1 MPSRPNKLP
10 PKAARTKS
18 RLLLL
23 LWVVF
28 CGTGHT
34 AAGQELLFPSS
45 GTNGYTLT
53 DGTTYT
59 LQDPGG
65 SSNYPNYCSG
75 SVRIASSNGSPI
87 HIFGA
92 YQIES
97 DYDSL
102 YLFDGEG
109 TGIISQHLYNGS
121 GNLDIYCY
129 SGVATLRFVS
139 DGSIN
144 DVGFTL
150 SVQSCLYDADI
161 ITLLTT
167 EVSDTSIA
175 IAWYDSQPTANW
187 TISYGLAPD
196 HMDSTVTTAA
206 PQATLS
212 HLAYGSQYYFRIFRG
227 AISNDICIS
236 PYFRATTLCS
246 PTASTCIDYAAL
258 NTCHAQAHYGNFNN
272 PDLHTGFVNQGSGSI
287 YSRHTVHTDPDEYD
301 PRTNYG
307 LRCVPPGFE
316 ASVRLGNWG
325 CDAQAE
331 SITYTYHVDT
341 LKNDLLI
348 MKYAAVLEN
357 PNHSQ
362 SDQPRFRFQ
371 IMDSNFVEI
380 DLTCY
385 SANFVSSDSLGWNRF
400 QNVLWKD
407 WTTVGVDLA
416 PLHGQTIHIK
426 LTTYDCLMGDHYGYA
441 YFVFDCTFK
450 NLASEYCGNVVE
462 NTFTAPDGFAYNWH
476 RATQPGT
483 TLSTEQSLHVTQA
496 GEYRCTLQFVGAPAG
511 ASCSFDLVALAGGR
525 YPTALMD
532 WYPTDTVECKTRI
545 QFLNKS
551 VVSHDAQHQ
560 QLTTSPCEGGTWII
574 DNAITT
580 TENNPTL
587 LLDPGQHTVSLIAT
601 LGNGSCQDTLTQTID
616 IGMPCI
622 LYDTINAEICEG
634 QTYALFDTLVSE
646 SGTYLRDS
654 IFLRRTLHL
663 TVWPTSVTVVDTSVI
678 ENELP
683 LSLLGNSYTTDAD
696 DTIRFSSTRGCD
708 SIFQLHLHV
717 WHNISTNLD
726 STICQNDAPLSW
738 NGETFA
744 TSGTRSVTF
753 AGIGSHGVDSTVTM
767 QVTILANSTLT
778 RHDTLV
784 ENSLPTSIGGCTF
797 FDSHAD
803 TTWTIANAAGC
814 DSTITYSLHV
824 WHNVSASADST
835 ICQNSLPLTWNGHTF
850 ADADSVTLNLA
861 TIGIH
866 ARHGEDST
874 LTMRLNVLRN
884 SYYQQHDTVVQNALP
899 TTLAGHTFHNAV
911 DDTSWTIAN
920 ATGCDSIITYSLH
933 VWHNI
938 STTLDSTICQNDAP
952 LSWNGETFA
961 TSGTRSVTFAG
972 IGSHGVDSTVTM
984 QVTILANSTLTRH
997 DTLVENSLP
1006 TSIGGCT
1013 FFDSHA
1019 DTTWTI
1025 ANAAGCDS
1033 TITYSL
1039 HVWHNV
1045 SASADSTICQN
1056 SLPLTWNGHTFADA
1070 DSVTLNLATIGI
1082 HARHGEDS
1090 TLTMRLNVLRNS
1102 YYQQHDT
1109 VVQNALP
1116 TTLAGH
1122 TFHNAVADTSWTIAN
1137 AAGCD
1142 SIITYSL
1149 HVWHNYHHHF
1159 ERSICDDALPL
1170 TWCDTL
1176 FTSAG
1181 NKQLFYLSIHG
1192 ADSIVDLTLTVF
1204 PTYDVYD
1211 TAVICHGD
1219 TSIYGF
1225 TNGGNHDVPLSSL
1238 HGCDS
1243 LLHLNVIIKPVYHFH
1258 FYDTIC
1264 DNQHVMFEG
1273 RAVNTTGHQEA
1284 DHLTIDGCDSLLRL
1298 DLVVHPT
1305 SKGFTHAIVCD
1316 GVPYTWENGV
1326 TYYHSTYEPA
1336 ITYSN
1341 VYGCD
1346 STILLI
1352 LDLDSGFHA
1361 EMNITPAIVEYTH
1374 PEVRLTD
1381 ISQSIRRQWFFN
1393 GSSDTSRIVDFTYP
1407 MQDDSMAVLLVA
1419 ANRIGCIDSVWST
1432 IRADRGVIWAPN
1444 VFTPDESTNNRFF
1457 IPSNGIVSG
1466 EVFVYNR
1473 KGLFITRF
1481 NVIDGFWD
1489 GTHNGHACPQ
1499 ESYVWI
1505 LHYTTKA
1512 KPRTKQQAKGTVT
1525 LLR

>member
-75 SVRIASSNGSPI
+75 GIRIASSNGSPI

-109 TGIISQHLYNGS
+109 TSIISQHLYNGS

-371 IMDSNFVEI
+371 IMDSNFTEI
-380 DLTCY
+380 DPTCY

-560 QLTTSPCEGGTWII
+560 QLSASPCEGGTWII

-587 LLDPGQHTVSLIAT
+587 LLDPGQHTVSLIAA

-622 LYDTINAEICEG
+622 IYDTIDAEICEG

-738 NGETFA
+738 NGEIFA

-767 QVTILANSTLT
+767 QVTILSNSTLT

-784 ENSLPTSIGGCTF
+784 ENSLPMSIGGSTF

-850 ADADSVTLNLA
+850 T
-861 TIGIH
+861 
-866 ARHGEDST
+866 
-874 LTMRLNVLRN
+874 
-884 SYYQQHDTVVQNALP
+884 
-899 TTLAGHTFHNAV
+899 
-911 DDTSWTIAN
+911 
-920 ATGCDSIITYSLH
+920 
-933 VWHNI
+933 
-938 STTLDSTICQNDAP
+938 
-952 LSWNGETFA
+952 
-961 TSGTRSVTFAG
+961 
-972 IGSHGVDSTVTM
+972 
-984 QVTILANSTLTRH
+984 
-997 DTLVENSLP
+997 
-1006 TSIGGCT
+1006 
-1013 FFDSHA
+1013 
-1019 DTTWTI
+1019 
-1025 ANAAGCDS
+1025 
-1033 TITYSL
+1033 
-1039 HVWHNV
+1039 
-1045 SASADSTICQN
+1045 
-1056 SLPLTWNGHTFADA
+1056 DA